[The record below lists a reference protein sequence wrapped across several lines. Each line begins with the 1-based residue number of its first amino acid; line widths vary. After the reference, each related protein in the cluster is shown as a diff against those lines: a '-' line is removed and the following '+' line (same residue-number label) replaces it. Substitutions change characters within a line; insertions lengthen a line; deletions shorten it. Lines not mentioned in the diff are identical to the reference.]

1 MERGTFH
8 AAEQAAKQ
16 GDPVAA
22 YGLMRQ
28 TLIENPTHVPMLAAS
43 VAAQQSLPVRRTL
56 PNQFCSSVACERF
69 PALACHSHFVGAAEA
84 WSLGRSS
91 RYSAL

>member
-1 MERGTFH
+1 MPPTTYYPRKERGPMERGTFQ

-43 VAAQQSLPVRRTL
+43 VAAQQC
-56 PNQFCSSVACERF
+56 F
-69 PALACHSHFVGAAEA
+69 
-84 WSLGRSS
+84 
-91 RYSAL
+91 

>member
-1 MERGTFH
+1 MERGTFQ

-43 VAAQQSLPVRRTL
+43 VAAQQSLPVRRPL
-56 PNQFCSSVACERF
+56 PSQFCSSSACECI
-69 PALACHSHFVGAAEA
+69 PVLACHSHFVGR
-84 WSLGRSS
+84 G
-91 RYSAL
+91 